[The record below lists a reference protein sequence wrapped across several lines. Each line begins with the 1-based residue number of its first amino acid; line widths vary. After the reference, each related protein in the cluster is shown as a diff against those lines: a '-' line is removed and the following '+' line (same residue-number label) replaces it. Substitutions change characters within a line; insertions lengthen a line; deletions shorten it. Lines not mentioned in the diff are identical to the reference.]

1 MDRLNSRRQS
11 VRILSTQK
19 TSSQLSQVY
28 LDSKSQTDLRFT
40 KLEIILTFFHKS
52 SILFGVYLFKLKTP

>member
-19 TSSQLSQVY
+19 TSSQLSKVY

-40 KLEIILTFFHKS
+40 KLEIILTFFRKS
-52 SILFGVYLFKLKTP
+52 SMLFGVYLS

>member
-19 TSSQLSQVY
+19 TSSQLSKVY

-40 KLEIILTFFHKS
+40 KLEIILTFFHKR
-52 SILFGVYLFKLKTP
+52 SILFGVYLS

>member
-19 TSSQLSQVY
+19 TSSQLSKVY

-40 KLEIILTFFHKS
+40 KLEIILTFFRKS
-52 SILFGVYLFKLKTP
+52 SILFGVYLS